1 MASKMRHA
9 ACFLAVV
16 IYSISLPEK
25 ANSWTTEG
33 RWSTAQLNCE
43 GTHVKFGVDMNSKIG
58 GGDASP
64 VRNAYMNVNG
74 KTMAAAWIVGASM
87 DSVSTNNRDYN
98 LVVNSSS
105 GNFLESI
112 GARDKKCVWIK

>member
-1 MASKMRHA
+1 
-9 ACFLAVV
+9 
-16 IYSISLPEK
+16 
-25 ANSWTTEG
+25 
-33 RWSTAQLNCE
+33 
-43 GTHVKFGVDMNSKIG
+43 MNSKIG